1 MQSKIQEDELG
12 PFEFHLFWGTFSTGS
27 VFAGFLA
34 GSCPAH
40 KACRSRCC

>member
-1 MQSKIQEDELG
+1 MQSNIQEDELG
-12 PFEFHLFWGTFSTGS
+12 PFEFYLFWAPGS

-40 KACRSRCC
+40 KACRSR